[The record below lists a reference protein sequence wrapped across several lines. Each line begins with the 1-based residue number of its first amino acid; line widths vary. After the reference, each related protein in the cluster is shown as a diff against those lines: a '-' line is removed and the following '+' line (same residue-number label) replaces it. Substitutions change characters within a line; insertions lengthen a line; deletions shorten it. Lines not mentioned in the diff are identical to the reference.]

1 MALDDEK
8 AKGHVALKGF
18 FGICRE
24 WDCTR
29 EEMMQMLG
37 GVSQSTLVRYQAL
50 PHVKLSRD
58 TFERI
63 SYILGIYKSLRVMYP
78 TADRANRRVR
88 LETSEPP
95 FLGASAMD
103 FMAQGS
109 LKHLAETRRYFDA
122 RRAG

>member
-8 AKGHVALKGF
+8 AKGHLALKGF

-24 WDCTR
+24 WGCTQ
-29 EEMMQMLG
+29 EEMIQMLG
-37 GVSQSTLVRYQAL
+37 GVSQSTLTKYQTL

-58 TFERI
+58 TLERI
-63 SYILGIYKSLRVMYP
+63 SHILGIYKSLRAMYP
-78 TADRANRRVR
+78 TAERANRRVR

-95 FLGASAMD
+95 FLGASTLD
-103 FMAQGS
+103 LMARGS

-122 RRAG
+122 KRTG